1 LHNPAYKALLHSQK
15 LKLLS
20 TAIASARKN
29 PSRNFI
35 YFWRIREVEN
45 KSLLQ
50 QPKSAIDCSQF
61 PKKLTRI
68 WCQIHAESEEEEE
81 EDARLRN

>member
-1 LHNPAYKALLHSQK
+1 
-15 LKLLS
+15 LS

-29 PSRNFI
+29 PFRNLFI
-35 YFWRIREVEN
+35 YWRIREVEN
-45 KSLLQ
+45 ELLLQ
-50 QPKSAIDCSQF
+50 QPTSAIDCSQF

-68 WCQIHAESEEEEE
+68 WCQIHAETEEE